1 MTDVGALNGIVADCR
16 LSGTENLL
24 SIGARAQ
31 DEFRD
36 VFERYARPVQAFLR
50 DLLGDRAMAEE
61 MTQETFIRAYRA
73 RASKRPDSRIST
85 WLFGIAYNVG
95 REAIREK
102 YRERNTAGSGELE
115 LLNLRDERQKPD
127 QSLMDVE
134 ARRAIQQAL
143 ARLPESQ
150 RVVFLLKIVNQMR
163 YQEIRAITGSGVG
176 KLKTDLHRARLEM
189 RRLLASYF
197 DRPASGKRGSL

>member
-1 MTDVGALNGIVADCR
+1 VTDVGALNGIVADCR